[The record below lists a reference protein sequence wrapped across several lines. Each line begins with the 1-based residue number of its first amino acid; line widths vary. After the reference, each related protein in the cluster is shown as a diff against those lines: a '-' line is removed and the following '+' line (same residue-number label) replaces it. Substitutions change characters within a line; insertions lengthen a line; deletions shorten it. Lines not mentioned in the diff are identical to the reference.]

1 MLVLRGRAADVEADR
16 EVTRRLVEH
25 SAGAGVSGLRVWYPH
40 RQVAFGRRDA
50 RSDGYET
57 ARRRAKER
65 GFEPVER
72 AAGGRA
78 TAYTSGTLLFA
89 RAEPVSDPRGGLG
102 DRYERTLGA
111 LQGALSELG
120 VDASRGEPPDSFCP
134 GTHSLQAT
142 GKLVGLAQR
151 VRQDVAVVAGVL
163 TVRDHAAVADVLD
176 PVYDALGV
184 PFDPDSVGSLARAG
198 GETDRE
204 TVRRTVEAV
213 LVGEAPAED
222 GTPRVRTV
230 EEWEGVPSG
239 GSNR

>member
-1 MLVLRGRAADVEADR
+1 MLVLRGRAATVEADR
-16 EVTRRLVEH
+16 ETTRRLVDH
-25 SAGAGVSGLRVWYPH
+25 SAEAAVGALRVWYPH

-50 RSDGYET
+50 RSEGYEE
-57 ARRRAKER
+57 ARRRAEKR

-78 TAYTSGTLLFA
+78 TAYTRGTLLFA
-89 RAEPVSDPRGGLG
+89 RAEPVADPRGGL
-102 DRYERTLGA
+102 DERYERTLGS
-111 LQGALSELG
+111 LRTALSELG

-134 GTHSLQAT
+134 GTHSLQAA

-151 VRQDVAVVAGVL
+151 VQQDVALVAGVL
-163 TVRDHAAVADVLD
+163 TVHDHEAVADVLA

-204 TVRRTVEAV
+204 TVQRTVEAS
-213 LVGEAPAED
+213 LVGEEEPAED

-230 EEWEGVPSG
+230 EEWNTAPPDG
-239 GSNR
+239 

>member
-16 EVTRRLVEH
+16 EVTRRLVAH
-25 SAGAGVSGLRVWYPH
+25 SADAGVRALRVWYPH

-50 RSDGYET
+50 RSEGYGE
-57 ARRRAKER
+57 ARRRAEQQ

-78 TAYTSGTLLFA
+78 TAYTRGTLLFA
-89 RAEPVSDPRGGLG
+89 RAEPVADPRGGLG

-111 LQGALSELG
+111 LQDALSDLG

-134 GTHSLQAT
+134 GTHSLQAA

-151 VRQDVAVVAGVL
+151 VRQNVALVAGVL
-163 TVRDHAAVADVLD
+163 TVQDHAAVARVLD

-198 GETDRE
+198 GETDRDA
-204 TVRRTVEAV
+204 VQRTVEAA
-213 LVGEAPAED
+213 LD
-222 GTPRVRTV
+222 GDEPLDGDETPRVTTV
-230 EEWEGVPSG
+230 EEWEPALPEEP
-239 GSNR
+239 